1 MSNNC
6 EIFKIVLLLRAGD
19 IETNTG
25 PIFNLESGNCSLSIL
40 QLNIRSIRNK
50 LSYINDHLSDFD
62 ILCFSET
69 HLDDNVS
76 NTTLQVDTYESS
88 LYRRDLNSHSS
99 GLLVCVSNQFV
110 SKWRLDLEL
119 DNVHAIW
126 VEVKYRNS
134 SFLLCNVYRSP
145 GTPVVSI
152 FNISIERAIESN
164 KDIVIVGDLNQDLLA
179 PNETHLRNVLSINNL
194 NNVNNKTRE

>member
-6 EIFKIVLLLRAGD
+6 EIFKTVLLLRAGD
-19 IETNTG
+19 IETNPG

-164 KDIVIVGDLNQDLLA
+164 KDIVIVGDLNQELLA